1 MDPDAQRASC
11 GGGTTWGELDAAT
24 QQHGLA
30 VTGGFVT
37 HTGVAGLTLG
47 GGIGWLTRLA
57 GLSCDNVVGAQV
69 VTAEGQILR
78 ASAEENPD
86 LFWAIRGGGGNFGVV
101 TEFEFALH
109 RVGPIVQLALMLFRP
124 EDGRELFR
132 FARDF
137 VKTLPEDCAPF
148 LAGLNAPPAPFVQPE
163 LHFTPVFGFLLVSF
177 GDEEAHARLIGPIT
191 EALSPIVQMVTP
203 IPYVALQG
211 MFDESA
217 PWGMYNYEKAVY
229 LHDLTDGAIDVI
241 LEHQARKASPL
252 SIVPIFI
259 MGGAYAKADPERS
272 AFGGRR
278 SIGYVVNISATTPTA
293 EGFDAEREWSRNYWA
308 ALVPHSEGIGG
319 YVNFISDPD
328 EARVRSSYGE
338 KYARL
343 QQIKAK
349 YDADNV
355 FHLNANITPT

>member
-1 MDPDAQRASC
+1 VVDP
-11 GGGTTWGELDAAT
+11 
-24 QQHGLA
+24 
-30 VTGGFVT
+30 V
-37 HTGVAGLTLG
+37 
-47 GGIGWLTRLA
+47 A

-163 LHFTPVFGFLLVSF
+163 LHFTPVFGFLLVLF